1 MKAVVI
7 AAGKGIRLRPITD
20 QIPKCLAEIKGK
32 PILEHVLDRLVK
44 AGIEEV
50 HLVVGYKR
58 ELIEDHFGPEFKGV
72 RLNYFVQ
79 EEPKGTAHAVSLT
92 EKYIDDKFLIT
103 NADVIMSTT
112 NYKKLLET
120 DEFEKADGFI
130 MARKVSDPWR
140 YGVLQT
146 EGMKVLDII
155 EKPKPGEEPSNLV
168 NMGIYRIRK
177 EFFEA
182 IKQTPKSVRGEY
194 EIIDSLKNFM
204 KSGKNLEIKLC
215 EGSCID
221 IASKEDLERADSMM
235 DDLFP
240 D

>member
-7 AAGKGIRLRPITD
+7 AAGKGVRLRPITD
-20 QIPKCLAEIKGK
+20 HIPKCLAEVKGK
-32 PILEHVLDRLVK
+32 PILEHVLERIIK

-50 HLVVGYKR
+50 HLVVGYKKD
-58 ELIEDHFGPEFKGV
+58 LIEDHFGPEFNGV
-72 RLNYFVQ
+72 KLNYFVQ

-103 NADVIMSTT
+103 NADVIISTT
-112 NYKKLLET
+112 NYRKLIET

-130 MARKVSDPWR
+130 VARKVNDPWR
-140 YGVLQT
+140 YGVLKT
-146 EGMKVLDII
+146 DGMKLLNII

-168 NMGIYRIRK
+168 NAGIYRVRK

-182 IKQTPKSVRGEY
+182 INQTPKSVRGEY
-194 EIIDSLKNFM
+194 EIVDSLKIFM
-204 KSGKNLEIKLC
+204 KSGKHIETKMC

-221 IASKEDLERADSMM
+221 IGSKEDLERADSMM
-235 DDLFP
+235 DSIFP